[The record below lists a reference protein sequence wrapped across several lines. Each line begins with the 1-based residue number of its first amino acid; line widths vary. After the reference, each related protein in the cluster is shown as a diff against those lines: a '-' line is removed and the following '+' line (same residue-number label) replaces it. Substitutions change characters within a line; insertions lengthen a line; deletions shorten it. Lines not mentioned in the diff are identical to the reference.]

1 MSLILIPMVFP
12 AKMTIILILRGVELL
27 ACFARLSLHQLQ
39 DSYTSRI
46 ISFVTGF

>member
-12 AKMTIILILRGVELL
+12 AKMTIILILRGGELP
-27 ACFARLSLHQLQ
+27 ACFVHLSLHQLQ

-46 ISFVTGF
+46 ISFVTVF

>member
-12 AKMTIILILRGVELL
+12 VKMTIISILHGGELPV
-27 ACFARLSLHQLQ
+27 CFVCLSLHQLQ

-46 ISFVTGF
+46 NSFVTGF